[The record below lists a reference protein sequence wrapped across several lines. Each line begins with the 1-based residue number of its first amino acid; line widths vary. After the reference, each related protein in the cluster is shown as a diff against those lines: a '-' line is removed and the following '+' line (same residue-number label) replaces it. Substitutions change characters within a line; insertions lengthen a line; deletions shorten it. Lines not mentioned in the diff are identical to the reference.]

1 MYFPT
6 RCDYEALS
14 ASLVGPVFLV
24 TWLPF
29 GLGKLDCGENRKISR
44 NVGDA
49 FDPERAPQETEG
61 AYS

>member
-1 MYFPT
+1 MTWTGRSHRVQPKHW
-6 RCDYEALS
+6 
-14 ASLVGPVFLV
+14 PVFLV

-44 NVGDA
+44 NVGDT
-49 FDPERAPQETEG
+49 FDPERAPQETES